1 MVNSFIAWYLFL
13 AGMGAG
19 AFFISA
25 VVDLSLRRWNPPWL
39 EAASTVTDGGMYLGP
54 ATVVLGLVFLLADLG
69 YPERSFQVFF
79 TPSTSLLT
87 LGSWAI
93 VAFVGCSV
101 LALLVGGLLET
112 PLVRGLET
120 VLQVLAALFSTV
132 VILYS
137 GVYLSAFPSV
147 PFLNNP
153 LVPVIFVLS
162 ALSTGMGMLLVFGFV
177 TRDGEGTAAGVP
189 LCLRADSLVLAVKA
203 AALVALLLWAH
214 FGYPEIL
221 SVDALL
227 TGRWA
232 GLFWLGVVGA
242 GILAPAAAEVW
253 CAWRPRS
260 IAYVVGAGAAIAGGL
275 CLRYAFLLAAVRFS
289 AVTGG
294 AVTFWG

>member
-25 VVDLSLRRWNPPWL
+25 VVDLSLRRWSPAWL
-39 EAASTVTDGGMYLGP
+39 EAAATVTDGGMYLGP
-54 ATVVLGLVFLLADLG
+54 ATVGLGLVFLLADLG

-93 VAFVGCSV
+93 VAFIGCSV

-112 PLVRGLET
+112 PLMRRLET
-120 VLQVLAALFSTV
+120 ALQVLATLFAAF

-147 PFLNNP
+147 PFLNNA
-153 LVPVIFVLS
+153 LVPVIFMLS
-162 ALSTGMGMLLVFGFV
+162 ALSTGMGMLLIFGFV
-177 TRDGEGTAAGVP
+177 TRDGEDVAPGVSI
-189 LCLRADSLVLAVKA
+189 CLRADGITVALKAIALA
-203 AALVALLLWAH
+203 ALLLWAH
-214 FGYPEIL
+214 MSYPESL
-221 SVDALL
+221 SAEALAI
-227 TGRWA
+227 GRLA
-232 GLFWLGVVGA
+232 GLFWCGVVGA
-242 GILAPAAAEVW
+242 GIVVPVATELW
-253 CAWRPRS
+253 CVRRPHS
-260 IAYVVGAGAAIAGGL
+260 LSYVVGAGAAIAGGL

-294 AVTFWG
+294 AVTFWA

>member
-25 VVDLSLRRWNPPWL
+25 VVDLALRRASPPWL
-39 EAASTVTDGGMYLGP
+39 EAAATVTDGGMYLGP

-79 TPSTSLLT
+79 TASTSLLT

-93 VAFVGCSV
+93 VVFLGCSV
-101 LALLVGGLLET
+101 SALLVGGLLET
-112 PLVRGLET
+112 PVVRRLET
-120 VLQVLAALFSTV
+120 MLQVLAAVFAAA

-153 LVPVIFVLS
+153 LVPVTFVLS
-162 ALSTGMGMLLVFGFV
+162 ALSTGMGMLLLFGFV
-177 TRDGEGTAAGVP
+177 TRDGEDTAAGIP
-189 LCLRADSLVLAVKA
+189 LCLRADGMVIAAKA
-203 AALVALLLWAH
+203 VALATLLAWAH
-214 FGYPEIL
+214 FGYPEAL
-221 SVDALL
+221 SVDALVV
-227 TGRWA
+227 GQWA

-242 GILAPAAAEVW
+242 GVAVPAAAELW
-253 CAWRPRS
+253 CAWHPRS
-260 IAYVVGAGAAIAGGL
+260 LAYVAGAAASIGGGL
-275 CLRYAFLLAAVRFS
+275 CLRYAFLLAAMRFS

>member
-19 AFFISA
+19 AFLISA

-39 EAASTVTDGGMYLGP
+39 ESAATVTDGGMYLGP
-54 ATVVLGLVFLLADLG
+54 ATVGLGLVFLLADLG
-69 YPERSFQVFF
+69 YPERAFHVFF

-93 VAFVGCSV
+93 VAFIACSV
-101 LALLVGGLLET
+101 LALLVSGLLAT
-112 PLVRGLET
+112 PVTERIEA
-120 VLQVLAALFSTV
+120 VLQALATVFSVV

-147 PFLNNP
+147 PFLNHG
-153 LVPVIFVLS
+153 LVAVVFVLS
-162 ALSTGMGMLLVFGFV
+162 ALSTGMAMLLVFGFV
-177 TRDGEGTAAGVP
+177 TRDGEDVPAGIPV
-189 LCLRADSLVLAVKA
+189 CLRVDGVLLAAKAV
-203 AALVALLLWAH
+203 ALAALLLWAH
-214 FGYPEIL
+214 WSDPASL
-221 SVDALL
+221 SADALL

-232 GLFWLGVVGA
+232 GLFWFGVVGA
-242 GILAPAAAEVW
+242 GIAVPMAAEAW
-253 CAWRPRS
+253 CAAHPRS
-260 IAYVVGAGAAIAGGL
+260 LAYVIGAGAAIGGGL

>member
-25 VVDLSLRRWNPPWL
+25 VVDLSLRRWSPAWL
-39 EAASTVTDGGMYLGP
+39 EAAATVTDGGMYLGP
-54 ATVVLGLVFLLADLG
+54 ATVGLGLVFLLADLG

-93 VAFVGCSV
+93 VAFIGCSV

-112 PLVRGLET
+112 PVMRRIELT
-120 VLQVLAALFSTV
+120 LQVLATLFAV
-132 VILYS
+132 FVILYS
-137 GVYLSAFPSV
+137 GVYLSAFPTV
-147 PFLNNP
+147 PFLNHA
-153 LVPVIFVLS
+153 LVPVIFTLS

-177 TRDGEGTAAGVP
+177 TRDGEDVAPGVP
-189 LCLRADSLVLAVKA
+189 VCLRADGAVIALKA
-203 AALVALLLWAH
+203 IAMAVLLLWALTSR
-214 FGYPEIL
+214 PEHL
-221 SVDALL
+221 SAESLVA
-227 TGRWA
+227 GRWA

-242 GILAPAAAEVW
+242 GIVVPAATELW
-253 CAWRPRS
+253 CTRRPRS
-260 IAYVVGAGAAIAGGL
+260 LSYVAGAAAAIVGGL
-275 CLRYAFLLAAVRFS
+275 CLRYAFLRAAVRFS
-289 AVTGG
+289 VVTGG

>member
-19 AFFISA
+19 AFFVSA
-25 VVDLSLRRWNPPWL
+25 VVDLSLRRWSPAWL
-39 EAASTVTDGGMYLGP
+39 EAAATVTDGGMYLGP
-54 ATVVLGLVFLLADLG
+54 ATVGLGLVFLLADLG

-93 VAFVGCSV
+93 VAFVGCSA

-112 PLVRGLET
+112 PVMRRIEFA
-120 VLQVLAALFSTV
+120 LQVLATLFAV
-132 VILYS
+132 FVILYS
-137 GVYLSAFPSV
+137 GVYLSAFPTV
-147 PFLNNP
+147 PFLNNT
-153 LVPVIFVLS
+153 LVPVIFTLS

-177 TRDGEGTAAGVP
+177 TRDGEDVAPGVSV
-189 LCLRADSLVLAVKA
+189 CLRVDGVVIALKAITLAV
-203 AALVALLLWAH
+203 LLLWALAS
-214 FGYPEIL
+214 YPERL
-221 SVDALL
+221 SAESLVV
-227 TGRWA
+227 GCWA

-242 GILAPAAAEVW
+242 GIVVPAATELW
-253 CAWRPRS
+253 CARRPHS
-260 IAYVVGAGAAIAGGL
+260 LSYVVGAAAAIVGGL

-289 AVTGG
+289 VVTGG